1 MEFTFI
7 KKCNSIIFNGIYKET
22 TPTEWNAIVYRIY
35 YNVEWNSFVL
45 IGIQY
50 FSMEWSLLVLIER
63 NILLWNG
70 VQLHWV
76 TFNNIEWQCAYIR
89 YSILWNLSH
98 CIDWHWRRFNY
109 YKNGIESLLLY
120 GMWLYW
126 KMHWMKFLSIYIY
139 IYIYIYNYII

>member
-76 TFNNIEWQCAYIR
+76 TFNNIVYVCYCASTCPIT
-89 YSILWNLSH
+89 SMFSFHFL
-98 CIDWHWRRFNY
+98 CITR
-109 YKNGIESLLLY
+109 KSASL
-120 GMWLYW
+120 
-126 KMHWMKFLSIYIY
+126 FLG
-139 IYIYIYNYII
+139 